1 MKNDTLIKEDVDA
14 KLRSNPEVDTT
25 DIAPEVHGGVV
36 ALSGRK
42 STDPEIAR
50 AALAALK
57 SELPATWQSVKPI
70 VHAGR
75 VLRVRV

>member
-14 KLRSNPEVDTT
+14 EPRSNPEVNATE
-25 DIAPEVHGGVV
+25 IATEVHGGIV

-42 STDPEIAR
+42 STGPKMAR